1 MDRRTVWAILLMM
14 VIAIIPAIFLK
25 RPRPAPGVGDTSAV
39 APRAQVPAAA
49 PAPAPPAAGQSDTL
63 HGPDSAAAAAAAIAT
78 VPVTSPLYDYRVSTQ
93 GGRLVSA
100 QLKRYRSMA
109 PEDHG
114 ALAQILP
121 PDSRLLG
128 LTVVAGRDTIPL

>member
-25 RPRPAPGVGDTSAV
+25 RPPRPVPGAGDSSAVTPRPQVPPATVTPAPDAASPADTLHARPDSAV
-39 APRAQVPAAA
+39 ATAV
-49 PAPAPPAAGQSDTL
+49 STV
-63 HGPDSAAAAAAAIAT
+63 AI
-78 VPVTSPLYDYRVSTQ
+78 TSPLYDYRVSTQ

-121 PDSRLLG
+121 QDSRLLG
-128 LTVVAGRDTIPL
+128 L